1 MSDQSGSPS
10 AVRTADLVLEG
21 GGVKG
26 IALVGAL
33 EVLEERGWSFR
44 RVAGSSAGAIVGSL
58 VTAGIPAK
66 RLAQILREV
75 DYRRFR
81 DGGPFSNILLGK
93 AAALATRSG
102 IYHGDY
108 LRGWLD
114 QQLREHAGSAWT
126 GRFADLPYADPD
138 PERVVAE
145 NRRFRLVVT
154 GSDLTNGRLRY
165 FPWDFPAYG
174 RDPGAEKIVDSVRV
188 SMSIPFFY
196 RPVRWRETDG
206 HVTWLVDGGMLS
218 NYPIQVFDAPPG
230 VAPRWPT
237 IGVKL
242 SGKPQAGLG
251 ITNTIKG
258 PLGMGFAMLRT
269 MMGFYDRLHIDA
281 SDAIHRTIFVDTGKV
296 RTTDFDLDAEDREM
310 LYQNGRK
317 AALEFLDG
325 SDRRPAW
332 NFGEYIA
339 EHRQVNAA

>member
-1 MSDQSGSPS
+1 MADLGGSPS
-10 AVRTADLVLEG
+10 QSRSADLVLEG

-33 EVLEERGWSFR
+33 EVLEEHGYTYR

-58 VTAGIPAK
+58 VAAGIPAK
-66 RLAQILREV
+66 RLATILREI

-81 DGGPFSNILLGK
+81 DGGPFSNTLLGR
-93 AAALATRSG
+93 AGALALRSG
-102 IYHGDY
+102 IYHGNHLPD
-108 LRGWLD
+108 WLD
-114 QQLREHAGSAWT
+114 EQLREHAGPGWT
-126 GRFADLPYADPD
+126 GVFADLPYVDPD
-138 PERVVAE
+138 PERVIADS
-145 NRRFRLVVT
+145 RRFRLVVT

-174 RDPGAEKIVDSVRV
+174 RDPGAERIVDSVRV

-218 NYPIQVFDAPPG
+218 NYPIQVFDAPAG

-237 IGVKL
+237 IGIKL
-242 SGKPQAGLG
+242 SGRPQAGLG

-281 SDAIHRTIFVDTGKV
+281 SDAIDRTIFVDTGKV
-296 RTTDFDLDAEDREM
+296 RTTDFDLSTEDREM

-317 AALEFLDG
+317 AAIEFLEG

-332 NFGEYIA
+332 DFDAYVA
-339 EHRQVNAA
+339 KHRHVAT